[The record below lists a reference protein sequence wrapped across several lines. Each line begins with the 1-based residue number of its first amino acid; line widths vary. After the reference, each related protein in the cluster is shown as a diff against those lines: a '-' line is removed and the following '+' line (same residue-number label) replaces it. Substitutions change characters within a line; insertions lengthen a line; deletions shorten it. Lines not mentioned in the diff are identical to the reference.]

1 MGNACA
7 RPVIIPAP
15 DGPAAKPIIDE
26 KELAN
31 RAARLATELFGP
43 LEDSVV
49 AQLDELV
56 KPEYLKQISVPDAV
70 ASQLSSESKAQ
81 ERERE
86 ARNAQRSAEQA
97 RKEAEAACTS
107 AERERERAQ
116 VAAQRAKEQVAKAQK
131 EAAAARAEADAAR
144 SEADAAR
151 EECGVLRGKLAEAEG
166 QLAKIA
172 AAQPHGEDG
181 FAGANP

>member
-7 RPVIIPAP
+7 RPPVIIPAP
-15 DGPAAKPIIDE
+15 DGPAAAPIIDE

-43 LEDSVV
+43 LESSVV

-56 KPEYLKQISVPDAV
+56 KPEYLKQLSVPGAV
-70 ASQLSSESKAQ
+70 MSQLTSESKAQ

-97 RKEAEAACTS
+97 RKEAEAARS
-107 AERERERAQ
+107 GAERERERSQ
-116 VAAQRAKEQVAKAQK
+116 AAEQRAKQQVAKAQK
-131 EAAAARAEADAAR
+131 EAAAARAELDAAR
-144 SEADAAR
+144 SEAESMR
-151 EECGVLRGKLAEAEG
+151 QECGVLKGKLAEAEG
-166 QLAKIA
+166 ELAKLVA
-172 AAQPHGEDG
+172 ATPG
-181 FAGANP
+181 